1 MIAAFTS
8 KTTSTRAPAKEAD
21 YRWAGAGRAGR
32 RPAASAVAVR
42 QAVSETT
49 NRACV
54 ACLQAGSRLQ
64 PTIAAMKILNLLHV
78 VVAQAF
84 YKWAMRE
91 INPMHPDVP
100 RIMLRQQELSEKYR
114 RIWA

>member
-1 MIAAFTS
+1 MRSS
-8 KTTSTRAPAKEAD
+8 K
-21 YRWAGAGRAGR
+21 RAGLSLGR
-32 RPAASAVAVR
+32 WRLGWRLAQQHPSDTPCRKPPLRVAHG
-42 QAVSETT
+42 AY
-49 NRACV
+49 RARED
-54 ACLQAGSRLQ
+54 A
-64 PTIAAMKILNLLHV
+64 PPHYNPMKIIKLLHV

-100 RIMLRQQELSEKYR
+100 RIMLRQQELAEKYR

>member
-1 MIAAFTS
+1 M
-8 KTTSTRAPAKEAD
+8 RRRVG
-21 YRWAGAGRAGR
+21 YRQSGAGANANIR
-32 RPAASAVAVR
+32 
-42 QAVSETT
+42 
-49 NRACV
+49 C
-54 ACLQAGSRLQ
+54 
-64 PTIAAMKILNLLHV
+64 MKILNLLHV